1 MGTLIPFVSNS
12 PTNGLDMG
20 LLYAPSPPHFPDSFC
35 GVQKGLKNRPRRAAM
50 KAVEI
55 PITRRYHYICSDDE
69 ILVQLCVTYSV
80 VQISTRLTLR
90 RVFCSAEHWI

>member
-1 MGTLIPFVSNS
+1 
-12 PTNGLDMG
+12 
-20 LLYAPSPPHFPDSFC
+20 
-35 GVQKGLKNRPRRAAM
+35 M

-55 PITRRYHYICSDDE
+55 PITRRYHYICSDDA